1 MYQTHCNF
9 EHVNFK
15 SFIFAILLVESII
28 VSFNELGKGTKNHF
42 LDIHLMK
49 HEFVF
54 ISDCD
59 VRTVATYDTDKII
72 LMVD

>member
-28 VSFNELGKGTKNHF
+28 VSFNKLGKGTKNHC
-42 LDIHLMK
+42 LIIHLMK
-49 HEFVF
+49 HDIVF
-54 ISDCD
+54 ISDCK
-59 VRTVATYDTDKII
+59 VRMVTTYDIDKII
-72 LMVD
+72 PFD